1 MFCKLEHVIV
11 CCSEMK
17 RSVAFYRDVLG
28 FPVKLE
34 SPEWTEFHCGG
45 VMLALRLA
53 APSEKEK
60 PEKEKKKKEK
70 DAEQRQR
77 DPGRAGEARLGFE
90 VLDLEKFYQEKMER
104 GAVFSLAPTATDSGR
119 KQAVLLDP
127 DGLPISVTEEIR

>member
-1 MFCKLEHVIV
+1 MLCKLEHVIV

-60 PEKEKKKKEK
+60 PEKEKKE
-70 DAEQRQR
+70 EEVQRQR
-77 DPGRAGEARLGFE
+77 GPDRAGEARLGFE

-104 GAVFSLAPTATDSGR
+104 GAVFSLVPTATDSGR
-119 KQAVLLDP
+119 KRAVLLDP